1 MFTSAAQSVLNDRST
16 RGKHKMVKL
25 PIRAAPSKNILG
37 TSQMRITTTETVA
50 GRLVEDALGV
60 VRGQVLWARRVMKY
74 NNSGLRGLNYT
85 TMDEMADGLQKAK
98 EEAEAKAKA
107 QAKALGADAIVNLK
121 LEITELSDGLFQAVA
136 IGTAV
141 RTSALPHATPSL
153 APASA
158 ANDDED
164 VFSMVPVMGKPAIRL
179 VSSYLH

>member
-1 MFTSAAQSVLNDRST
+1 MKT
-16 RGKHKMVKL
+16 
-25 PIRAAPSKNILG
+25 
-37 TSQMRITTTETVA
+37 TTTETVA

-85 TMDEMADGLQKAK
+85 TMDEMADGLHKAK

-107 QAKALGADAIVNLK
+107 QARALGADAIVNLK

-141 RTSALPHATPSL
+141 RTSALPHAMPSL
-153 APASA
+153 APANA
-158 ANDDED
+158 ANDDEED
-164 VFSMVPVMGKPAIRL
+164 VFSMVPVIGKSAIRL